1 MWDFGQADVLE
12 PEAIGEPGKRR
23 FRLKVLSGT
32 EAASLW
38 LEKEQL
44 AALTVAIRQLLE
56 QTGEAVGSEQEP
68 VRALDQF
75 PDQPKVDLQIG
86 RLGIGYDEQQR
97 VVAIYAYKPEEPENA
112 PPTFSCHLSRGQ
124 CRTFADQAEEVI
136 GKGRPAC
143 ELCGG
148 PVDPQGHICPRQN
161 GHSKLP
167 ISLE

>member
-44 AALTVAIRQLLE
+44 AALTLAIRQLLE
-56 QTGEAVGSEQEP
+56 QTDDAEQP
-68 VRALDQF
+68 DADPARAGGGF
-75 PDQPKVDLQIG
+75 PDDPKVDLQIG
-86 RLGIGYDEQQR
+86 RMGIGYDEQQHM
-97 VVAIYAYKPEEPENA
+97 VSIYAYKPEEPEDA
-112 PPTFSCHLSRGQ
+112 PPTFSCHLSRNQ
-124 CRTFADQAEEVI
+124 CRAFADQAEEVI
-136 GKGRPAC
+136 TAGRPIC
-143 ELCGG
+143 PLCSG
-148 PVDPQGHICPRQN
+148 PIDPQGHVCPRGN
-161 GHSKLP
+161 GHSHQP